1 MEVSAQNSESGTFS
15 LCSCN
20 NKPVITNW
28 MAVAFSENNLL
39 ALADLMCYSSVP
51 LIDNI
56 AFGILCSA
64 ALQLLNRLLYGEKY
78 SSLFFSL
85 SFLPEGLF

>member
-1 MEVSAQNSESGTFS
+1 
-15 LCSCN
+15 
-20 NKPVITNW
+20 

-39 ALADLMCYSSVP
+39 ALADLMFYSSVP

-64 ALQLLNRLLYGEKY
+64 ALQLLNRLLYREKY
-78 SSLFFSL
+78 SFFFSL